1 MDHLTQ
7 LCARLQEAASASPY
21 AEKKLVFGD
30 GCQNPRLMMIGEAPG
45 GDEEKQGR
53 PFVGKAGKNLSA
65 FLETIGLKREE
76 IYISNVVKLRPTKE
90 SPKTGKAV
98 NRPPSKDE
106 IAFFLPFLQEEIKVV
121 NPQCDNPLGIR
132 LFPSLPTGRNQSGES
147 PVDCHIGQCTI
158 KSGDRRCKSSHW
170 GLARQAF
177 HTGGRQNPLSPLPS
191 RSHHLQ
197 SGIVRNLSARPDD
210 TERIIGKISIQKGT
224 LSENMSD
231 KIL

>member
-7 LCARLQEAASASPY
+7 LCARLQEAAATSHY

-121 NPQCDNPLGIR
+121 NPQWIVTLGNVPLKAVTGDAKAIIGDWHGKPFTLVDGKI
-132 LFPSLPTGRNQSGES
+132 LFPLYHP
-147 PVDCHIGQCTI
+147 
-158 KSGDRRCKSSHW
+158 
-170 GLARQAF
+170 AA
-177 HTGGRQNPLSPLPS
+177 
-191 RSHHLQ
+191 
-197 SGIVRNLSARPDD
+197 
-210 TERIIGKISIQKGT
+210 IIYNRA
-224 LSENMSD
+224 LSETYQEDLMTL
-231 KIL
+231 KGLLEK